1 MSSLLAISGE
11 AIKPFAQRVFNL
23 SFVYFDIAFLVV
35 FVALLIWQKKYMT
48 LLVGLLAGILY
59 TVVDFGVFY
68 AAYGERHIC
77 LQSIIN
83 GVGTGWV
90 EQDTGMVF
98 LILLWMS
105 MSYGFTNFTWIW
117 LWISKDKRLFEWSLL
132 ILCWW
137 LCGPMLASQFTTD
150 LQIMTYR
157 ATQITH
163 GGMAIMFL
171 IGYIGV
177 IMWNLKYSKDK
188 KHRVNILWIFI
199 MGVLVQFGWEAGLL
213 LGGIRNS
220 EGIPASQQLLTLI
233 VNSLLETNL
242 GMPYI
247 YMLFILYSAKY
258 TERMKKRTHQ
268 ITFLDRLEE
277 NNLERVKGE
286 EVGEYFL

>member
-1 MSSLLAISGE
+1 MNGFLALAEG
-11 AIKPFAQRVFNL
+11 IKPVAQRVFNL

-35 FVALLIWQKKYMT
+35 FIALLIWQKKYMT
-48 LLVGLLAGILY
+48 LLVGFLSGILY
-59 TVVDFGVFY
+59 TIVDFGVFY

-77 LQSIIN
+77 LQNIVN
-83 GVGTGWV
+83 GVGMGWI

-137 LCGPMLASQFTTD
+137 LCGPMLSAQFTTD
-150 LQIMTYR
+150 LEIMTYR
-157 ATQITH
+157 ATKITH

-171 IGYIGV
+171 IGYLAV
-177 IMWNLKYSKDK
+177 IMWNLKYSKQK
-188 KHRVNILWIFI
+188 ELRVNILWLFI

-213 LGGIRNS
+213 LGGIRNA
-220 EGIPASQQLLTLI
+220 EGIPANQQFMTLV

-247 YMLFILYSAKY
+247 YMLFILYSAKF
-258 TERMKKRTHQ
+258 TERMKKRPNP
-268 ITFLDRLEE
+268 ISFLDRLKESNRE
-277 NNLERVKGE
+277 KVKGE
-286 EVGEYFL
+286 EVGEYFS